1 MGPVREGL
9 LRSAAERS
17 SQGGAPPGAIQ
28 PIGGFGRI
36 LLTIGVLSLTVIAG
50 VLADSPPAADGS
62 RREAP
67 EGAAATE
74 GTAAASPVKVRF
86 LEPGAALLEGTI
98 RITVEASTSPDAQI
112 ARVSIF
118 ADEKLLTILEKSPYT
133 LTWNSGTGQM
143 LRKLRAVAEDSLGRT
158 GEAVLVARRIGG
170 VQYEDVR
177 LVQVYA
183 MVRDAKGRPVTDLG
197 RGAFTLKE
205 DGVAQT
211 ITTFAPARMPITI
224 ALLVDT
230 SSSMRL
236 QDRIGFARRGAETF
250 LGTVA
255 PEDRLLVLSFDDT
268 IKGSREPTTDR
279 KALKERIGA
288 LVPGGGTALYDA
300 LYQTAELLTGLE
312 GRRAIVLLSDGRD
325 QALEENEPGSLHVF
339 EEALE
344 RVQRSEAAVYAIGL
358 GPRLDQEMDLER
370 RRSVK
375 DLLTLLAAQTGGR
388 IYLPQRPGVLD
399 DVYRQVAA
407 DLKDQYLLAYASTN
421 TARDGRWR
429 AIDVSVSDPTL
440 KISARAGYFAPGTPS
455 AVR

>member
-1 MGPVREGL
+1 VAIGTL
-9 LRSAAERS
+9 LV
-17 SQGGAPPGAIQ
+17 AI
-28 PIGGFGRI
+28 
-36 LLTIGVLSLTVIAG
+36 SAG
-50 VLADSPPAADGS
+50 VLADSPPAAEGS

-67 EGAAATE
+67 DGAAAME
-74 GTAAASPVKVRF
+74 GTSAASPVKVKF
-86 LEPGAALLEGTI
+86 IEPGAALLEGTI
-98 RITVEASTSPDAQI
+98 RITVEASTSSDAQVQ
-112 ARVSIF
+112 RVSIF
-118 ADEKLLTILEKSPYT
+118 ADDKLLTILEKSPYT
-133 LTWNSGTGQM
+133 LTWNSGTGQV
-143 LRKLRAVAEDSLGRT
+143 LRRLRAVAEDSLGRT

-183 MVRDAKGRPVTDLG
+183 AVRDAKGRPVTDLG

-211 ITTFAPARMPITI
+211 IATFAPARVPITI

-236 QDRIGFARRGAETF
+236 GGRIDFARRGAETF
-250 LGTVA
+250 LGTVT
-255 PEDRLLVLSFDDT
+255 PDDRLLVLSFDDAL
-268 IKGSREPTTDR
+268 KGNREPTTDR
-279 KALKERIGA
+279 KALKERIDA
-288 LVPGGGTALYDA
+288 LVAGGGTALYDA
-300 LYQTAELLTGLE
+300 LFQTAELLTGLE

-429 AIDVSVSDPTL
+429 AIDVGVSDPAL
-440 KISARAGYFAPGTPS
+440 KVSARAGYFAPGAPS
-455 AVR
+455 AAR